1 MDSTGERRIG
11 PPHSPFLSVTRP
23 RSYWDVVGA
32 HFPFAL
38 VTGIPLFVSKW
49 IPVDLLPL
57 RPCTFLQLTG
67 YPCPF
72 CGFTR
77 SFQTISHG
85 DWAFALYNSP
95 IACLVY
101 VAVLVVFV
109 WNAAGLLFGV
119 KLSRNRFLRLK
130 AGRARWGIAIF
141 SVLLALNWVYRLGM
155 GLK

>member
-11 PPHSPFLSVTRP
+11 APHSPFLSVTRP

>member
-11 PPHSPFLSVTRP
+11 APHSPFLSVTRP

-77 SFQTISHG
+77 SFQTMSHG
-85 DWAFALYNSP
+85 DWAFAMYNSP

-101 VAVLVVFV
+101 VGLLVVFV

>member
-11 PPHSPFLSVTRP
+11 DRHSPLFSVNRP
-23 RSYWDVVGA
+23 RSYWDVVGT
-32 HFPFAL
+32 HFPLAL
-38 VTGIPLFVSKW
+38 MTGIPLFVSRW
-49 IPVDLLPL
+49 IPANLLPL

-77 SFQTISHG
+77 SFQAMSHG

-95 IACLVY
+95 IACLIY
-101 VAVLVVFV
+101 VGVLVVFV
-109 WNAAGLLFGV
+109 WNVVGLLFGV

-130 AGRARWGIAIF
+130 AGKARWGIAIF
-141 SVLLALNWVYRLGM
+141 SVLLALNWVYRLSI

>member
-1 MDSTGERRIG
+1 MDSAGERRIG
-11 PPHSPFLSVTRP
+11 AHHSPFLSLTRP

-32 HFPFAL
+32 HFPLAL
-38 VTGIPLFVSKW
+38 VTGIVLFVSRW
-49 IPVDLLPL
+49 IPGNLLPL

-77 SFQTISHG
+77 SFQAMSHG
-85 DWAFALYNSP
+85 DWVSALYNSP

-101 VAVLVVFV
+101 VAVVLVFA
-109 WNAAGLLFGV
+109 WNAAGLLLGV
-119 KLSRNRFLRLK
+119 KISRNRFLRLK

-141 SVLLALNWVYRLGM
+141 SVLLALNWAYRLGL

>member
-11 PPHSPFLSVTRP
+11 THRSPFLSVTRP

-32 HFPFAL
+32 HFLPAL
-38 VTGIPLFVSKW
+38 VTGILLFASRW
-49 IPVDLLPL
+49 IPLNLLPL

-77 SFQTISHG
+77 SFQAMSHG
-85 DWAFALYNSP
+85 DYAFALYNSP

-101 VAVLVVFV
+101 VGVVVVFV
-109 WNAAGLLFGV
+109 WNAVGLLFGV

-130 AGRARWGIAIF
+130 TGKARWGIALF
-141 SVLLALNWVYRLGM
+141 AVLLALNWVYRLGI

>member
-11 PPHSPFLSVTRP
+11 ARHSPFLSVTRP

-32 HFPFAL
+32 HFPLAL
-38 VTGIPLFVSKW
+38 VTGIPLFASKW
-49 IPVDLLPL
+49 IPVNLLPL

-77 SFQTISHG
+77 SFQAMSHG

-101 VAVLVVFV
+101 VGVVVVFV
-109 WNAAGLLFGV
+109 WNAVGLLFGV
-119 KLSRNRFLRLK
+119 KLSRNRFLRLNAVK
-130 AGRARWGIAIF
+130 ARWGIAIF
-141 SVLLALNWVYRLGM
+141 SVLLALNWVYRLSI